1 MSIGGSAETTRK
13 DSTTQNDKTTN
24 VSGTST
30 DQLVVDQAGIDKL
43 VQDILSSNQGLSE
56 IFAGEQ
62 SSGLYN
68 STTAASM
75 AGDLA
80 AKVAG
85 EIAKLTGKRT
95 IAEDKNILEYG
106 KETTRGT
113 DTKIGVNAQTP
124 K

>member
-1 MSIGGSAETTRK
+1 MSIGGSAETSRK
-13 DSTTQNDKTTN
+13 DSTTQTDQTTKT
-24 VSGTST
+24 SGTTT

-43 VQDILSSNQGLSE
+43 VQDILSSNQGLAD
-56 IFAGEQ
+56 IFSGEQ

-80 AKVAG
+80 SKVAG

-95 IAEDKNILEYG
+95 IAEDKSSLSYG

-113 DTKIGVNAQTP
+113 DTKIGVTG
-124 K
+124 KL